1 MQTLRSVP
9 SLLLSGI
16 RLEKYQTCCFLSL
29 HFTELRQGG
38 FISPVDTVN
47 VVLSEQPTMSICQ

>member
-1 MQTLRSVP
+1 MQILRSVP

-16 RLEKYQTCCFLSL
+16 KLEKYQTCCFLSL
-29 HFTELRQGG
+29 HFTELQQGG
-38 FISPVDTVN
+38 FISPADDVN